1 MGKRIGNF
9 KLVNYKDHPKD
20 ERYKI
25 LNFNSEDEA
34 NYFEKLLVEK
44 NHWFEKDVEMHDSEP
59 LYLFAVKNREF
70 VKIQQINFLVSAKFR
85 SPMIKSKAGRYVLVL
100 FFIII
105 LAFSLVGYFS
115 S

>member
-25 LNFNSEDEA
+25 LNFNSEEEA
-34 NYFEKLLVEK
+34 NYFENLLTEHK
-44 NHWFEKDVEMHDSEP
+44 YWFEKDIEIHDTEP
-59 LYLFAVKNREF
+59 MYLFAVKNREF
-70 VKIQQINFLVSAKFR
+70 VKVQKLNFLVSAKFR
-85 SPMIKSKAGRYVLVL
+85 SPMIKSKLGRYALVI
-100 FFIII
+100 FFMVI